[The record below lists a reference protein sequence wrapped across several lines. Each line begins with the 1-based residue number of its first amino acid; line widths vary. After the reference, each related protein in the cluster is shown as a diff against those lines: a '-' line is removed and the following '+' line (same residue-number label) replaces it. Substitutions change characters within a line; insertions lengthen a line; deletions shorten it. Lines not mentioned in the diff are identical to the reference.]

1 MGFHRGLALFLAVDF
16 QCRFRFAQNF
26 PNKPVRLVIAFTPGS
41 STDIIGRVVA
51 AKLQEMWGQPV
62 VAENR
67 AGAGGSIGSK
77 YVVDRRPTAT
87 RCSPTPRRTPPTP
100 ASTPSCPTTR

>member
-1 MGFHRGLALFLAVDF
+1 MDCLKRILIFCAGIFVFIPAN
-16 QCRFRFAQNF
+16 AQQNY

-62 VAENR
+62 VGENQIGR
-67 AGAGGSIGSK
+67 AH
-77 YVVDRRPTAT
+77 V
-87 RCSPTPRRTPPTP
+87 
-100 ASTPSCPTTR
+100 